1 MWACPTNFG
10 DVPRLCERPGC
21 SAPATVT
28 YGFDTAELLVWL
40 SPFEPEEKARPYGS
54 GILCRRH
61 ADALVVP
68 RGWHVDDRREVVP
81 RLFIAP
87 PVEERPASGVAK
99 SATKSEGHGKVRS
112 IREKQAPLADLFDA
126 VAVAGSEAEPQL
138 DETRAMPWSP
148 KLIEELSDDNA
159 GLGADEPPKGG
170 LLARAFGNKDRRE
183 RS

>member
-1 MWACPTNFG
+1 
-10 DVPRLCERPGC
+10 
-21 SAPATVT
+21 
-28 YGFDTAELLVWL
+28 
-40 SPFEPEEKARPYGS
+40 
-54 GILCRRH
+54 
-61 ADALVVP
+61 
-68 RGWHVDDRREVVP
+68 VVP

-87 PVEERPASGVAK
+87 PVEEQPASGVAK
-99 SATKSEGHGKVRS
+99 SATKSAGHGKVRS
-112 IREKQAPLADLFDA
+112 IREKQAPPADLFDA
-126 VAVAGSEAEPQL
+126 VAVTGSEAEPQL

>member
-1 MWACPTNFG
+1 MRACPTNFRG
-10 DVPRLCERPGC
+10 VPRLCERPGC

-28 YGFDTAELLVWL
+28 YGFDTGELLVWL
-40 SPFEPEEKARPYGS
+40 SPFEPEGKARPYGS

-87 PVEERPASGVAK
+87 PVEEQPVSGVAK
-99 SATKSEGHGKVRS
+99 SGPKSVGHGKVRS
-112 IREKQAPLADLFDA
+112 IRESQTPPVDLFDTA
-126 VAVAGSEAEPQL
+126 VVAGSEAEPLL

-148 KLIEELSDDNA
+148 KLIEDLGDGDA
-159 GLGADEPPKGG
+159 GADEPPKGG

-183 RS
+183 RN